1 MWKQD
6 VLLASA
12 ATHLLVVSCTHS
24 PTFQASSLASFLTP
38 MLEFVP
44 EQRAT
49 AAEMLSHPWLQG
61 NPEEEEAFLAQVG
74 LSRDCQPEM

>member
-1 MWKQD
+1 
-6 VLLASA
+6 
-12 ATHLLVVSCTHS
+12 
-24 PTFQASSLASFLTP
+24 